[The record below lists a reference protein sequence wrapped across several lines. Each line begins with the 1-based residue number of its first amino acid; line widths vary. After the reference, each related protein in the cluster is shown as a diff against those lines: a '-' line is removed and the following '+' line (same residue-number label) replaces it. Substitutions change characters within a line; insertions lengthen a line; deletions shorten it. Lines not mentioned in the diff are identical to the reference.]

1 MKTRVLDSW
10 AILEWIA
17 GRQPATGAIAKLF
30 TEAEQGQARLLRSAI
45 NVGEVY
51 YFLRKHHSEA
61 LAESWRESSGALP
74 ATIEV
79 PTAEDIWEAASLKAR
94 FPIAYADAF
103 AAALAQKYNCP
114 LLTGD
119 LEFRRL
125 DKLELDWIGW
135 TFEAK

>member
-1 MKTRVLDSW
+1 VKTRVLDSW
-10 AILEWIA
+10 AILEWIS
-17 GRQPATGAIAKLF
+17 GRPPASDLVGALLS
-30 TEAEQGQARLLRSAI
+30 EAEEGRVKLLMSAI

-61 LAESWRESSGALP
+61 LADFWRESSRTLP
-74 ATIEV
+74 VTIEV
-79 PTAEDIWEAASLKAR
+79 PTAEDIWNAALLKAQ

-119 LEFRRL
+119 AELRSV
-125 DKLELDWIGW
+125 DSLELDWLGSS
-135 TFEAK
+135 